1 MKKVI
6 KISGYTMIINQRTGS
21 ISANLLKYNE
31 MAEITFK
38 YSKYYIIYNRIK
50 KPPIPINRDE
60 WSTLIIVYVFINKVT

>member
-31 MAEITFK
+31 LAEITFK
-38 YSKYYIIYNRIK
+38 YSKYYIQ
-50 KPPIPINRDE
+50 
-60 WSTLIIVYVFINKVT
+60 